1 MWLWKVKKKKL
12 KALIRF
18 HCATKID
25 NYNSGGARGGGEEE
39 EKNPKES
46 TE

>member
-25 NYNSGGARGGGEEE
+25 NYNGWGGAGEEKE